1 MTILSTEDPN
11 NSSSKDHGG
20 IHTTIATSSPESD
33 KPPDGPLPIAT
44 TNGYKPAGNNPD
56 AKTNGTDN
64 QVSLPLMEAPNG
76 NVVDTL
82 SLCRA
87 EITCMNEESSIVKK
101 GYSAEGREKHVVLGD
116 DFQMAKDNLQ
126 QIQQPNMTIGD
137 DGKQLALCETT
148 CPAGLCLL

>member
-1 MTILSTEDPN
+1 MMPSSDSGKPSDVPVPFASTIG
-11 NSSSKDHGG
+11 SK
-20 IHTTIATSSPESD
+20 PV
-33 KPPDGPLPIAT
+33 
-44 TNGYKPAGNNPD
+44 GNNPR
-56 AKTNGTDN
+56 ATTSGTVN
-64 QVSLPLMEAPNG
+64 QATMPLMKAPNG